1 MFQKIKKFLFKHK
14 VLSIIAILL
23 LAYGGYKAY
32 IALTTKAGETQYVL
46 ASVEKGTI
54 ITAVTGS
61 GQVSASS
68 QVDLKSK
75 ASGVVNYIG
84 VKAGDTVKSGTLI
97 ASINAADAQKSVRD
111 ALVNLQSAKLSLQKL
126 EQPADALSI
135 TQAQNSLASAQQTL
149 SQAKDNLTKAYDD
162 ALTAISNAFL
172 DFPTIV
178 SGLSDILYKNSYAVG
193 QNNMSYYDDQVK
205 SYNMDVFMYQNSAD
219 YDYQAA
225 KNAYDKNFLDYKAT
239 SRMADDDTIETL
251 LSETN
256 DTALLIS
263 QAVKSSD
270 NFLGFVKDQL
280 SLHIKNLPSLLATH
294 QASTASYTGTV
305 NSNLS
310 SLLNSKNSIKNYKN
324 TITSSESTIKEKTES
339 LASLQAGTDVLD
351 LQSAKLSVQQRQN
364 SVYDAQSTFADYF
377 TRAPFDG
384 VIATV
389 DVSKSDD
396 IGSGAAIATIITK
409 QQMAEITLNEVD
421 VAKVKVGQ
429 KATMTFDAI
438 EDLTISGKV
447 AEVDTIGAASQGVVS
462 YGVKISFDTQDDR
475 IKPGMSVN
483 ASIITD
489 VRTDVLT
496 VPNSAVKTQN
506 NTSYVE
512 VLDEKATTQVTG
524 TQNVTSVSAP
534 TRQTVTVGI
543 SDDNVTE
550 ITSGLTE
557 GDKVI
562 TKTTTVTAGSASQTT
577 APSLLQSLGGSRST
591 GSATRAVQAGP
602 PN

>member
-14 VLSIIAILL
+14 ILSIIAILL

-32 IALTTKAGETQYVL
+32 VALTTKAGETQYVL

-75 ASGVVNYIG
+75 ASGVVNYVG
-84 VKAGDTVKSGTLI
+84 VKAGQTVKSGTLI

-126 EQPADALSI
+126 EEPADALSI

-149 SQAKDNLTKAYDD
+149 SQAQDNLTKAYDD
-162 ALTAISNAFL
+162 ALTVISNAFL

-205 SYNMDVFMYQNSAD
+205 GYNMDVFIYQNSAD

-225 KNAYDKNFLDYKAT
+225 KTAYDKNFLDYKAT
-239 SRMADDDTIETL
+239 SRTADDNTIETL

-280 SLHIKNLPSLLATH
+280 TLHVKNMPALLATH
-294 QASTASYTGTV
+294 QASTAAYTGTV

-310 SLLNSKNSIKNYKN
+310 SLSSSKNSIKNYKN
-324 TITSSESTIKEKTES
+324 SITSSELTIKEKTES

-351 LQSAKLSVQQRQN
+351 LQSSKLSVQQRQN
-364 SVYDAQSTFADYF
+364 AVYDAQSTFADYF

-409 QQMAEITLNEVD
+409 QQMAEISLNEVD

-447 AEVDTIGAASQGVVS
+447 AQVDTIGAASQGVVS

-512 VLDEKATTQVTG
+512 MLDEKATTQVTG
-524 TQNVTSVSAP
+524 TQNVISASVP
-534 TRQTVTVGI
+534 TRQAVTVGI

-550 ITSGLTE
+550 IISGLNE
-557 GDKVI
+557 GDKVV
-562 TKTTTVTAGSASQTT
+562 TKTTTVAAGSTSQTT
-577 APSLLQSLGGSRST
+577 APSLLQSLGGNRST
-591 GSATRAVQAGP
+591 GSAARAVQMP
-602 PN
+602 RD